1 MATHCLDATYQWQQ
15 LSIILSAAQTTEDE
29 VHQVQDIACWLVGRG
44 FFSMAFGGQQISA
57 YPIQAKTTLNQ
68 YAGGSR
74 KPNKCWGCGKEDHP
88 WCKGKGP
95 IVCPM
100 KANPACIKRA
110 EDNHRKF
117 IKNRCARGSCN
128 PCNKSD
134 ADHFADAS
142 KPQFTKYK
150 DVTDKQK
157 TKMRN
162 DVLAATTSTTLT
174 PTTSSGTSGPAVFF
188 MSSVTQFQES
198 RFVRVLIIKA
208 RYSLLQILHNFT
220 EST

>member
-29 VHQVQDIACWLVGRG
+29 VHQVQDIACSLVGRG

-110 EDNHRKF
+110 EDNHRSLSK
-117 IKNRCARGSCN
+117 I
-128 PCNKSD
+128 D
-134 ADHFADAS
+134 AHAA
-142 KPQFTKYK
+142 
-150 DVTDKQK
+150 VAI
-157 TKMRN
+157 
-162 DVLAATTSTTLT
+162 LATSLMPITL
-174 PTTSSGTSGPAVFF
+174 PMLVNLNLPSIR
-188 MSSVTQFQES
+188 M
-198 RFVRVLIIKA
+198 
-208 RYSLLQILHNFT
+208 
-220 EST
+220 